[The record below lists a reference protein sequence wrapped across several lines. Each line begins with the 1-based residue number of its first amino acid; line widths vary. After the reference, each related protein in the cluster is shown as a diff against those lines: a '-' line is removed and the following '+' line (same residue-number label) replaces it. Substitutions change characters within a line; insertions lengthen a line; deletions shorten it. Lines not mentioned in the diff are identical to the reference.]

1 MSYIFVYYRKYYLQ
15 DIENETHR
23 VHLLHLSNKK
33 IR

>member
-1 MSYIFVYYRKYYLQ
+1 MLYIFVYYRKYYLQ
-15 DIENETHR
+15 DIENATYR